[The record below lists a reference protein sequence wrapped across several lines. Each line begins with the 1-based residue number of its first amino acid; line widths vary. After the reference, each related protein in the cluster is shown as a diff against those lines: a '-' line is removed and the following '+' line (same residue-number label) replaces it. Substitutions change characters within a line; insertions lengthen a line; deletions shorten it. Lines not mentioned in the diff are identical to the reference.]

1 MDIKYLTHIYKHLIN
16 ISSTVVIQSN
26 TVELLYKYKID
37 NVYGLEVNGRY
48 HGGKTELHLKA
59 IGGKLE

>member
-1 MDIKYLTHIYKHLIN
+1 MDIKYLTHIYEHLIN

-37 NVYGLEVNGRY
+37 YV
-48 HGGKTELHLKA
+48 
-59 IGGKLE
+59 